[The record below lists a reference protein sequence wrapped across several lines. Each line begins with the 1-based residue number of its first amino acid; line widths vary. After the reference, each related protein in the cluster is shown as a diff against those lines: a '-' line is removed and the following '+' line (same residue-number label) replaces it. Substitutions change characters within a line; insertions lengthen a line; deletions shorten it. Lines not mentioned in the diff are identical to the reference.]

1 MADLASSHACLT
13 VKLKFHERFIVVKF
27 LYGSLNQRMLLISR
41 YDYHSIDSASE
52 PKSQAG
58 PDYKASPSYAQPVT
72 LPATQSEST
81 VRLAVGNVYE
91 QAQPTSLPQPVIQTV
106 SHAQAI
112 SHELAPPTTLPEPQ
126 PINGAPPQVRSYRSE
141 AVSHQ
146 PMSPPRALHETPT
159 PRQASTSQPATLP
172 EGQPISPLYA
182 QLQTLP
188 QGQPVAPPATPI
200 VVHDNGDHFL
210 SEVYYTNWV
219 SISSSYYY

>member
-1 MADLASSHACLT
+1 
-13 VKLKFHERFIVVKF
+13 
-27 LYGSLNQRMLLISR
+27 MLLITH
-41 YDYHSIDSASE
+41 YDYHSIDSVSE

-58 PDYKASPSYAQPVT
+58 PDYKTSQSYAQLVT

-81 VRLAVGNVYE
+81 VRLAVGNMYE
-91 QAQPTSLPQPVIQTV
+91 QAQPTSLSQPAIQTV
-106 SHAQAI
+106 

-126 PINGAPPQVRSYRSE
+126 PINGAPPQVRSYQSV

-200 VVHDNGDHFL
+200 HDNGDHFL
-210 SEVYYTNWV
+210 SEVYYTNLV
-219 SISSSYYY
+219 SISSPNY